1 MRRRSL
7 LALMGGGLLLAAALP
22 AQAHRAKSSLTLVR
36 WNAAAKLL
44 EVEHKLHAHDAEVA
58 LSQQAGIATP
68 DLSRLEDQ
76 AKLALYVEARF
87 SLTPLGGK
95 PLSLKL
101 LGAELEGDH
110 IFVYQELALPAP
122 PKALA
127 VEDGILRDV
136 FRTQL
141 NQVNF
146 DMADGDPAHIR
157 TLTFNGQDKAEN
169 VTFDR

>member
-1 MRRRSL
+1 MKRRHL
-7 LALMGGGLLLAAALP
+7 LALIGGGLLAAPLP
-22 AQAHRAKSSLTLVR
+22 AYAHRAKAALTVVR
-36 WNAAAKLL
+36 WNASGKEL

-87 SLTPLGGK
+87 SLTPPGGQ
-95 PLSLKL
+95 PLPLKL
-101 LGAELEGDH
+101 LGAELQGDH
-110 IFVYQELALPAP
+110 IFIYQELVLQAP
-122 PKALA
+122 PKGLV
-127 VEDGILRDV
+127 VENRILRDV
-136 FRTQL
+136 FRTQV

-146 DMADGDPAHIR
+146 DMAGGDPAHIR
-157 TLTFNGQDKAEN
+157 TLTFNGQDKAES